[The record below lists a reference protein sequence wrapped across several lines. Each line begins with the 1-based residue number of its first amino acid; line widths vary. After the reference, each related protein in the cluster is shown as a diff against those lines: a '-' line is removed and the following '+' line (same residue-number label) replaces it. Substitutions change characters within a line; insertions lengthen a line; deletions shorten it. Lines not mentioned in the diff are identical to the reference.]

1 MEEENNNA
9 QKIQVKISDIMTK
22 VRTKEDMINA
32 MRERGKIL
40 NNNFRTIFFKGIRV

>member
-40 NNNFRTIFFKGIRV
+40 NNNFVTIFSKGIRV